1 MATYRKTG
9 LNFVMLNFLEI
20 LPKFVRSCNGQK
32 RLLHAARRLHEV
44 VRRSATRAHKASAR
58 ADPRDKTKDFRTPQQ
73 HSIYS

>member
-20 LPKFVRSCNGQK
+20 LPKFVRSYNGQK

-44 VRRSATRAHKASAR
+44 VRRSATRVRRS
-58 ADPRDKTKDFRTPQQ
+58 
-73 HSIYS
+73 